1 MVRSRRSW
9 AFLAG
14 AGAEPL
20 GMSQGLTLW
29 QTTITITITIT
40 ITVQIVFSEIV
51 TEALDSGK
59 KELPTST
66 ILSITPGQFSFLT
79 NFLLVD
85 VVALRYFAD
94 RRYTLYTVL
103 PFQIFKL
110 VLFYC
115 CTVSYGTKY
124 AFSTKSEI
132 YSHILILST
141 LSYKNW
147 FV

>member
-1 MVRSRRSW
+1 MCKNEEKVHNYSGSYH
-9 AFLAG
+9 
-14 AGAEPL
+14 
-20 GMSQGLTLW
+20 STLLMRYH
-29 QTTITITITIT
+29 
-40 ITVQIVFSEIV
+40 TVQYITMCPIANNPSYATFLLCIER
-51 TEALDSGK
+51 
-59 KELPTST
+59 TSYEYHF
-66 ILSITPGQFSFLT
+66 IHHPGQFSFLT

-124 AFSTKSEI
+124 AFSTESEI

-141 LSYKNW
+141 LSYN
-147 FV
+147 V